1 MELRHV
7 EHVHLAHQVIR
18 ENRFL
23 AALVVLGVLRLI
35 AGAVLPLSAD
45 EAYYWLW
52 SRHPAAGYF
61 DHPPAIAWLI
71 RVGTLV
77 FGQTAFGVRI
87 VGILSSFLATW
98 FVWQSAV
105 LLLKDKQA
113 GPRAALLFNLTLMVT
128 VEMLAA
134 TPDTPQILTASALL
148 WALAKV
154 AVTGNGRWWL
164 AVGIAAGLGLLSK
177 YSTLFLGAGVL
188 IWLLASPAP
197 RRWLVSPWPYLGAA
211 VAGVLFLP
219 NIAWNAAHDWA
230 TFAFQFGRIA
240 GNHITLKYLG
250 EFAGAQ
256 ALLATPFILVLGVMG
271 LSAARRRDQSR
282 ALIACLIWPSI
293 VYFAVHALHDR
304 VQGNWP
310 CYLYPA
316 LIIAALDA
324 VTRTDWT
331 GWRRPLA
338 KWSAKLAIPVAA
350 VLLVVGYAQALLGVV
365 PMGRK
370 DPLARLLAVGMP
382 EVVAEL
388 GSLKTAGRAEVIL
401 TTDYASTAW
410 FAFYSSYPV
419 ASLGEDERWPNTV
432 PLEASA
438 YQRPALYIT
447 EERRDLHALVA
458 TAFAEVTPVARIDR
472 KRHGIAIAHYIVY
485 RVRGPKSPS
494 LGRMP

>member
-18 ENRFL
+18 KNRFL
-23 AALVVLGVLRLI
+23 AALVLLGAVRLI

-52 SRHPAAGYF
+52 SRHLAAGYF

-71 RVGTLV
+71 RAGTLL

-87 VGILSSFLATW
+87 AGILSSLLATW
-98 FVWQSAV
+98 FVWQSAA
-105 LLLKDKQA
+105 LLLKDKDA

-148 WALAKV
+148 WTLAKV
-154 AVTGNGRWWL
+154 AATGNGRWWL
-164 AVGIAAGLGLLSK
+164 AVGVAAGLGLLAK

-188 IWLLASPAP
+188 IWLIALPP
-197 RRWLVSPWPYLGAA
+197 LRRWLVSPWPYLGGAIA
-211 VAGVLFLP
+211 LALFAP
-219 NIAWNAAHDWA
+219 NIAWNADHGWV
-230 TFAFQFGRIA
+230 TIAFQFGRIA
-240 GNHITLKYLG
+240 GNHFTFKYLG
-250 EFAGAQ
+250 EFVGAQ
-256 ALLATPFILVLGVMG
+256 ALLATPFTLVLGVMG
-271 LSAARRRDQSR
+271 LCAARRRDQAR
-282 ALIACLIWPSI
+282 ALIACLIWPSLA
-293 VYFAVHALHDR
+293 YFAVHALHDR

-316 LIIAALDA
+316 LAIAAADA
-324 VTRTDWT
+324 FTRTDWT

-338 KWSAKLAIPVAA
+338 QWSARLAIPVAA
-350 VLLVVGYAQALLGVV
+350 VLVVAGYAQALFGVV

-382 EVVAEL
+382 EVVEDL
-388 GSLKTAGRAEVIL
+388 GALKTATGAEVIL

-410 FAFYSSYPV
+410 FAFYSPYPV
-419 ASLGEDERWPNTV
+419 ASLGEDERWPNSP
-432 PLEASA
+432 PLTAAAFAE
-438 YQRPALYIT
+438 PALYIA

-458 TAFAEVTPVARIDR
+458 QSFAEVTPVARIDR
-472 KRHGIAIAHYIVY
+472 QRHGIAIAHYVVY
-485 RVRGPKSPS
+485 RVSSPKGAS